1 MNFEEVRNVVCE
13 VFNELG
19 QPIDGWTEEIAEEL
33 IADNEDLSVEDV
45 RELTLQYFEEE

>member
-1 MNFEEVRNVVCE
+1 MNFEEVLNVVCA
-13 VFNELG
+13 VFNELE

-33 IADNEDLSVEDV
+33 ISDNEDLSEEDI